1 VGRGDAITAPGL
13 VCGPCGIELP
23 PNSKF
28 CNERGAAVSVASKPA
43 EYKQVT
49 AGAHTDRHHRDG
61 HERVD
66 DGAQAPEVRRK
77 RRTGC
82 GPDRGGRRRVSALS
96 ARRRPCNND
105 APGCPRFGHLVCEQM
120 DNGLS
125 SGQVAANAMVAYNL
139 SKIMAA
145 SLVSGAIV
153 KYCPWDEG
161 Q

>member
-1 VGRGDAITAPGL
+1 MSALMVRALKI
-13 VCGPCGIELP
+13 I
-23 PNSKF
+23 
-28 CNERGAAVSVASKPA
+28 AAAGVL
-43 EYKQVT
+43 T
-49 AGAHTDRHHRDG
+49 AGGFAC
-61 HERVD
+61 
-66 DGAQAPEVRRK
+66 P
-77 RRTGC
+77 
-82 GPDRGGRRRVSALS
+82 LS
-96 ARRRPCNND
+96 AHADDPCNND

-125 SGQVAANAMVAYNL
+125 AGQVAANAMVAYNL